1 MKLANIILMALFLA
15 GSSCSGFLEEK
26 PEKALVIPD
35 SLDDYQALLDAEPRL
50 LNSIPKMGFL
60 ASDEIEISSPLVS
73 QLTLEERSAY
83 IWEGDFYSPDGSG
96 TDWIVGYQ
104 RIFYAN
110 IVIDGL
116 KDFRPITP
124 QEQQR
129 AVELDAA
136 ARFYRAFGHFLIA
149 GQFMDAY
156 NPATPEAPGIPIRE
170 TADLNAPSPLVTMK
184 EAMDFIRNDL
194 DIART
199 NLPDFPEIPTRASA
213 WAAEALLSRVS
224 LYMQDYEAA
233 FFHAS
238 NALSIKNEL
247 FDYNE
252 IDPSLRF
259 VFPRFNVEIIHH
271 AHMITGRFYASNQ
284 TYLADDLISLYDST
298 DLRFTKV
305 LVPSP
310 VSGRY
315 NLQGRYTGEAFLFG
329 GLATDEVVLDRAEAA
344 ARIGNEAQALTDL
357 NYLLVNRYEQG
368 TFMPL
373 EGLSGKELIRK
384 ISEERR
390 KELLYR
396 GVRWLDMKRYNQDPD
411 LAKTVEREWA
421 GQNFVLEPNSGKY
434 KFPIPPRELRLNDM
448 L

>member
-1 MKLANIILMALFLA
+1 MALFLA

-60 ASDEIEISSPLVS
+60 ASDEIEIASPLVS

-116 KDFRPITP
+116 KEFRPITP

-156 NPATPEAPGIPIRE
+156 NPTTPEAPGIPIRE

-194 DIART
+194 EIART
-199 NLPDFPEIPTRASA
+199 NLPQFPEIPTRASA

-238 NALSIKNEL
+238 NALSIRSEL
-247 FDYNE
+247 FDYNK
-252 IDPSLRF
+252 IDPALRF
-259 VFPRFNVEIIHH
+259 VFPRFNVEVIHH
-271 AHMITGRFYASNQ
+271 AHMITGRFYTSNQ
-284 TYLADDLISLYDST
+284 TYLADDLVDLYDST

-310 VSGRY
+310 ISGRY

-344 ARIGNEAQALTDL
+344 ARIGNQTQALTDL
-357 NYLLVNRYEQG
+357 NYLLINRYKEG
-368 TFMPL
+368 AFIPV
-373 EGLSGKELIRK
+373 EGLSGKDLIRK

-411 LAKTVEREWA
+411 LAKTVEREWS
-421 GQNFVLEPNSGKY
+421 GQNYVLEPNSGKY